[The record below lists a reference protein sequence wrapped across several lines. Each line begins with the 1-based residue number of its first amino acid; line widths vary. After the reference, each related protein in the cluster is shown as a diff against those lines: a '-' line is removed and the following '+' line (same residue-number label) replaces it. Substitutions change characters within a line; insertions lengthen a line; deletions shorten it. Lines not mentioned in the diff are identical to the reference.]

1 MLRFAI
7 TPLDRS
13 GELALKVRTE
23 WDSKTK
29 PPGSLGRLESLAL
42 QLALIQQT
50 SRPQVR
56 SAQVIVFAGDH
67 GVVAEG
73 VSPYPQAVTAQMVAN
88 FLSGGAAISV
98 LAREFGA
105 SLAVVNAGVAGAL
118 PVHPNL
124 IDQTVARGTA
134 NLRLGPAMSADE
146 AERCLILGAKAVA
159 GFADADVF
167 VFGEMGIGNS
177 TSAAAL
183 MHALTGI
190 NAVDCVGRGT
200 GIDDAGL
207 ARKASVVADA
217 LKQYSATTDALAL
230 LARLGGFEIGQMT
243 GAMLAAAV
251 RRRVFIVDGFIATAA
266 AALAAR
272 LQPAV
277 LDYAVFA
284 HVSAE
289 SPHRAWLD
297 ALGVNAL
304 LDLGL
309 RLGEGSGA
317 ILALPLLR
325 AACALLAQMAT
336 FDSAGVSDRG

>member
-1 MLRFAI
+1 MLTFAI

-13 GELALKVRTE
+13 GALASEVRAELDR
-23 WDSKTK
+23 KTK

-50 SRPQVR
+50 SRPQIQ

-88 FLSGGAAISV
+88 FLGGGAAISV
-98 LAREFGA
+98 LARELSAG
-105 SLAVVNAGVAGAL
+105 LAVVNAGVATAL
-118 PVHPNL
+118 PAHHNL
-124 IDQTVARGTA
+124 IDQAVARGTA
-134 NLRLGPAMSADE
+134 NLRVGPAMSVVD
-146 AERCLILGAKAVA
+146 AERCLDLGSQAVA
-159 GFADADVF
+159 RFPSADVL

-190 NAVDCVGRGT
+190 DADDCVGRGT
-200 GIDDAGL
+200 GIDDTGL
-207 ARKASVVADA
+207 ARKAAVVADA
-217 LKQYSATTDALAL
+217 IKQYSAAGDGRVL
-230 LARLGGFEIGQMT
+230 LARFGGFEIGQMT
-243 GAMLAAAV
+243 GAMLAAAA
-251 RRRVFIVDGFIATAA
+251 RRTVYVVDGFIATAA
-266 AALAAR
+266 AALAIKIE
-272 LQPAV
+272 PAA

-297 ALGVNAL
+297 ALGVSAL
-304 LDLGL
+304 LDLGM

-325 AACALLAQMAT
+325 AACALLEQMAT